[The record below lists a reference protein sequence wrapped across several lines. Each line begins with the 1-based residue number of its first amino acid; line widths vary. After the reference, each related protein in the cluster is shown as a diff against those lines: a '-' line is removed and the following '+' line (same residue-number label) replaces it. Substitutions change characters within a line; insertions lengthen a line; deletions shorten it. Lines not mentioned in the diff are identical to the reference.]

1 MPSKA
6 LRQWTIPRRD
16 LAAGGSALVRLAHP
30 LLPVFVSARPGARGL
45 VLGVEGADPAPLAR
59 LDAPARRAYLVR
71 LGSLAGFLSFHGL
84 GLAPEDI
91 SRLGARE
98 GDPERPALGAP
109 PVAAWRAVSPALAV
123 AAAAV
128 RLGGGDAGG
137 ARLGVAA
144 PRGRDGPR
152 RCVAA
157 RRRGGRRDRA
167 PGGRRARTIRGT
179 RLRAGEAGR
188 RRARRVAGP
197 PRPRA
202 SARVRHGRGRV
213 GSRRPPWE
221 APLSGSPEVRRAGT
235 SRRRSWSA
243 RRAPRWTR
251 EAPSGGSRAP
261 SGTTR
266 VRPPCALSRTDHGPR
281 ARPRALRSPSWRSL
295 SNGGTGGR
303 AARSRRTS
311 PASASGSSPREP
323 LASSPGRTRRSF
335 PSA

>member
-45 VLGVEGADPAPLAR
+45 VLGVEGAGPAPLAR

-91 SRLGARE
+91 SLLGARD
-98 GDPERPALGAP
+98 GDAERPALGAP

-137 ARLGVAA
+137 GGLGVAA
-144 PRGRDGPR
+144 SRGRDRPR
-152 RCVAA
+152 RRAAA
-157 RRRGGRRDRA
+157 RRRGGRRHRA

-188 RRARRVAGP
+188 RGARGVTGP

-202 SARVRHGRGRV
+202 SGCVRHRRGWV
-213 GSRRPPWE
+213 GSRDGRGKRLSLARPRRG
-221 APLSGSPEVRRAGT
+221 APGRAAGVRGVRGGLRAGR
-235 SRRRSWSA
+235 RRRSPAARARSRGRPACGRPARSRGRITAGALGRRPSA
-243 RRAPRWTR
+243 R
-251 EAPSGGSRAP
+251 SR
-261 SGTTR
+261 GD
-266 VRPPCALSRTDHGPR
+266 LSRTV
-281 ARPRALRSPSWRSL
+281 
-295 SNGGTGGR
+295 GR
-303 AARSRRTS
+303 AVAPRVREGPS
-311 PASASGSSPREP
+311 PASASGSSPRGP
-323 LASSPGRTRRSF
+323 SASSPGRTRRSS